1 MRNDEVVVEVTVTG
15 NRLRL
20 FRKSG
25 VVRCNPRDRR
35 LSMEWDTRFD
45 LRRVLGG
52 TERTVLG
59 DFYGIDPSTNKFV
72 DAHGEEID
80 LSK

>member
-1 MRNDEVVVEVTVTG
+1 MRNDEVVVEVTAAG
-15 NRLRL
+15 DRLRL

-25 VVRCNPRDRR
+25 VVRCNVRDRR
-35 LSMEWDTRFD
+35 LSMEWDTHFD
-45 LRRVLGG
+45 LRKVLGG

-59 DFYGIDPSTNKFV
+59 DFYGIDPSKIRFV

>member
-1 MRNDEVVVEVTVTG
+1 
-15 NRLRL
+15 
-20 FRKSG
+20 
-25 VVRCNPRDRR
+25 
-35 LSMEWDTRFD
+35 MEWDTRFD
-45 LRRVLGG
+45 LRKVLGG

-59 DFYGIDPSTNKFV
+59 DFYGIDSSKIRFV